1 MSYYDELDRND
12 QDITQEDEATE
23 QGLNIQTIDELEGFI
38 EE

>member
-23 QGLNIQTIDELEGFI
+23 QGLNIQTIDELEGII

>member
-12 QDITQEDEATE
+12 QDITQEDETME
-23 QGLNIQTIDELEGFI
+23 QDLNIQTIDELEGFI